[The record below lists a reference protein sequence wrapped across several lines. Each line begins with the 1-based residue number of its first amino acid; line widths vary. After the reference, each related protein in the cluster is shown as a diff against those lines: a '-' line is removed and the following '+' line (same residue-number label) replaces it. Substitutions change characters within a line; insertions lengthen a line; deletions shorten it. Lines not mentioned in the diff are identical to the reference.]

1 MGILTSGCF
10 ITNGE
15 ISPRLSFLGKVFEE
29 LRFLG
34 VFPFSFDLSKILT
47 GDNLRRGGFD
57 FVDWCIMCCHCGE
70 TVDHL
75 LLHCEMAH
83 RLSSFVFTSFGFL
96 WVIPRMILDLLF
108 GWWNWL
114 GKHSSNI
121 WNLVLLSLLWCL

>member
-15 ISPRLSFLGKVFEE
+15 ISPLLSFLGKVFEE

-75 LLHCEMAH
+75 LLHCEMVH

>member
-15 ISPRLSFLGKVFEE
+15 ISPLLSFLGKVFEE

-57 FVDWCIMCCHCGE
+57 FVDWCIMC
-70 TVDHL
+70 
-75 LLHCEMAH
+75 
-83 RLSSFVFTSFGFL
+83 
-96 WVIPRMILDLLF
+96 
-108 GWWNWL
+108 
-114 GKHSSNI
+114 
-121 WNLVLLSLLWCL
+121 

>member
-15 ISPRLSFLGKVFEE
+15 ISPLLSFLGKVFEE

-47 GDNLRRGGFD
+47 GANLRRGGFD